1 MRRATWLRAT
11 GLDSPRVHGWFT
23 TCGSA
28 VGTVVDVASVPV
40 PAQVLIVEDEPA
52 IADAL
57 RYSLERDGFSCR
69 VAGDGRSA
77 LVALREAPADLVLLD
92 LMLPEMSGTD
102 VCREI
107 RRTSDTAVIVISAR
121 DSETDKVLALE
132 IGADDYVTK
141 PFSTREVVARVRAL
155 LRRLGRVLD
164 ASTATLTVGHLSLD
178 PERHEVLV
186 RGERVELPPKE
197 FALLEVLMRRAG
209 RLCLRDHLIADI
221 WGPSYYGDTRT
232 LDVHIKRLRGKIETD
247 RARPKHLLTV
257 RGLGYKLQA

>member
-1 MRRATWLRAT
+1 M
-11 GLDSPRVHGWFT
+11 
-23 TCGSA
+23 
-28 VGTVVDVASVPV
+28 
-40 PAQVLIVEDEPA
+40 LIVEDEPA

-57 RYSLERDGFSCR
+57 RYSLERDGFTCR
-69 VAGDGRSA
+69 IASDGRSA

-107 RRTSDTAVIVISAR
+107 RRSSDTAVIVISAR

-164 ASTATLTVGHLSLD
+164 APTSTVLTVGPVALD
-178 PERHEVLV
+178 PEQHEVRVAGML
-186 RGERVELPPKE
+186 VELPPKE

-209 RLCLRDHLIADI
+209 KLCSRDHLIVDI
-221 WGPSYYGDTRT
+221 WGPDYFGDTRT
-232 LDVHIKRLRGKIETD
+232 LDVHIKRLRAKIEPD
-247 RARPKHLLTV
+247 RGRPKHLVTV
-257 RGLGYKLQA
+257 RGLGYKLQP